1 MDDEE
6 LIKEA
11 TRTPEWK
18 LIQMIDRPLFVQG
31 YVTGAKAKLSEL
43 DIAKH
48 LLNQVVDNQCDDEE
62 MYGLQVD
69 IKRFLNGELNGIP
82 RRYEKH

>member
-11 TRTPEWK
+11 TGTPEWEAIP
-18 LIQMIDRPLFVQG
+18 LIDRPLFVRG
-31 YVTGAKAKLSEL
+31 YITGAKAKLSEL

-48 LLNQVVDNQCDDEE
+48 LLNQVVDNYWDDEE
-62 MYGLQVD
+62 MYGLQMD
-69 IKRFLNGELNGIP
+69 IKQFLNGE
-82 RRYEKH
+82 